1 MPVELENV
9 PDTLDPFWVSVKPIL
24 ADPVP
29 PLVTTAAPVHLPDK
43 SAIPLTEVTVSV
55 LPIPLPHPANANTA
69 TLDNERDKYLRA
81 QAAWEALATRE
92 NETQVARL
100 KREADKLTVQEEL
113 S

>member
-1 MPVELENV
+1 MSASGL
-9 PDTLDPFWVSVKPIL
+9 FY
-24 ADPVP
+24 
-29 PLVTTAAPVHLPDK
+29 TTQAATC
-43 SAIPLTEVTVSV
+43 A
-55 LPIPLPHPANANTA
+55 ANANTA

-113 S
+113 SE

>member
-1 MPVELENV
+1 MSASGQFYN
-9 PDTLDPFWVSVKPIL
+9 
-24 ADPVP
+24 AQ
-29 PLVTTAAPVHLPDK
+29 AATC
-43 SAIPLTEVTVSV
+43 A
-55 LPIPLPHPANANTA
+55 ANATKA

-100 KREADKLTVQEEL
+100 KREADKLTSQEEL